1 MDATS
6 DDRLRSV
13 VLFGAA
19 AAVLAVGG
27 WWWQSAA
34 PASTAGTAVPSAAVP
49 SVGPS
54 VSTPVERLLAQ
65 DLAAAEPDE
74 RVTVRIDPNTGEVLR
89 VRTGPQVVI
98 DPETGSITDIEG
110 DPGALFAADD
120 LPVFQETIWR
130 EQRDLA
136 PGQEVTR
143 RAGNDGARYL
153 LQFRCTRPGTLVV
166 TSTEA
171 KINGPARIDCD
182 GTIAHAE
189 VLPGSGPFRVSLSA
203 VDRPIDIQAQLVALP
218 PR

>member
-1 MDATS
+1 MDATA

-13 VLFGAA
+13 VLFGAV
-19 AAVLAVGG
+19 AAVLVVGG
-27 WWWQSAA
+27 WWWRAAA
-34 PASTAGTAVPSAAVP
+34 PASTAGAAVPSAAAVP

-54 VSTPVERLLAQ
+54 VSTPMERLLA
-65 DLAAAEPDE
+65 AEEPDE
-74 RVTVRIDPNTGEVLR
+74 RLTVRLDPNTGEVLR
-89 VRTGPQVVI
+89 VHSDSRLVI

-110 DPGALFAADD
+110 DPRVLFSAGD

-136 PGQEVTR
+136 AGQEVTR
-143 RAGNDGARYL
+143 QAGNDGARYL
-153 LQFRCTRPGTLVV
+153 LQYQCTRPGAMAV
-166 TSTEA
+166 TTDGA
-171 KINGPARIDCD
+171 KINGPVRIDCD

-189 VLPGSGPFRVSLSA
+189 VLPGPGPFRVSLSA

>member
-1 MDATS
+1 MTS

-19 AAVLAVGG
+19 VAVLVVGA
-27 WWWQSAA
+27 WWWRAAA
-34 PASTAGTAVPSAAVP
+34 PASTAGTAVPSAAAVP

-54 VSTPVERLLAQ
+54 VSTPLERLLA
-65 DLAAAEPDE
+65 AEEPDE
-74 RVTVRIDPNTGEVLR
+74 RVTVRMDPNTGEVLR
-89 VRTGPQVVI
+89 VRSGPRLVI
-98 DPETGSITDIEG
+98 DPATGSISDIEG
-110 DPGALFAADD
+110 DPRALFSAGD

-143 RAGNDGARYL
+143 QAGNHGARYL
-153 LQFRCTRPGTLVV
+153 LQYRCTRPGTMAV
-166 TSTEA
+166 TSDEA

-182 GTIAHAE
+182 GTIANAE
-189 VLPGSGPFRVSLSA
+189 VLPGAGPFLVSLSA
-203 VDRPIDIQAQLVALP
+203 ADRPIDIQAQLVALP